1 MGERGVSERLHSA
14 EVSEVVVAGHICLD
28 IIPTMRGASTPGQ
41 SIGELLVPG
50 KLIDV
55 GAAALSTGGAVPNTG
70 IALHRLGVPV
80 TLMGKVGDDLIGE
93 AIRSIVRSH
102 DERLAEGMIV
112 ASEETSSYSVVI
124 SPPGIDRIFLHCTG
138 ANDTFSADDVTA
150 EKLEG
155 ARLFH
160 FGYPPLMKRM
170 YEDGG
175 AELVRLLSLVKSR
188 GLTVSLDLARPDPES
203 PAGRSDW
210 KSILRSALPHV
221 DVFLPSFEEIL
232 YMLQPQRY
240 RELSERQGSDEL
252 LGYAD
257 ASLLS
262 ELSEELLDMGA
273 AIVAIKLGEHGLYL
287 RTTGSAERLA
297 GMGACAPDGSWNN
310 RELCVPCFRVD
321 VAGTTGAGDCTI
333 AGFLAGLLKGLTA
346 EKTLLAAVG
355 TGAYNVE
362 RTDAVSGIPA
372 WNDLQIRIAGGWPQR
387 ETGLSLPGWSRE
399 PADGIWAPDVG
410 K

>member
-1 MGERGVSERLHSA
+1 VSERLNSA
-14 EVSEVVVAGHICLD
+14 AVSEVVVAGHICLD
-28 IIPTMRGASTPGQ
+28 IIPAMRGTSTPGQ
-41 SIGELLVPG
+41 SVGDLLVPG

-70 IALHRLGVPV
+70 IALHRLGLPV

-93 AIRSIVRSH
+93 AIRSIVRGH

-112 ASEETSSYSVVI
+112 APGETSSYSVVI

-138 ANDTFSADDVTA
+138 ANDTFSADDVTE

-175 AELVRLLSLVKSR
+175 TELVRLLSLVKSR

-203 PAGRSDW
+203 PAGRADW
-210 KSILRSALPHV
+210 KSILRIALPHV

-232 YMLQPQRY
+232 YMLKPQLY

-257 ASLLS
+257 GSLLS
-262 ELSEELLDMGA
+262 ELSGELLDMGA

-287 RTTGSAERLA
+287 RTTGSTERMG
-297 GMGACAPDGSWNN
+297 GMGACAPDESWRN
-310 RELCVPCFRVD
+310 RELYAPCFRVE
-321 VAGTTGAGDCTI
+321 VSGTTGAGDCTI
-333 AGFLAGLLKGLTA
+333 SGLLAGLLKGLTA

-355 TGAYNVE
+355 TGAFNVE
-362 RTDAVSGIPA
+362 RADAVSGIPD
-372 WNDLQIRIAGGWPQR
+372 WDGLQRRIDAGWPQR

-399 PADGIWAPDVG
+399 PVDGIWAPDAVE
-410 K
+410 